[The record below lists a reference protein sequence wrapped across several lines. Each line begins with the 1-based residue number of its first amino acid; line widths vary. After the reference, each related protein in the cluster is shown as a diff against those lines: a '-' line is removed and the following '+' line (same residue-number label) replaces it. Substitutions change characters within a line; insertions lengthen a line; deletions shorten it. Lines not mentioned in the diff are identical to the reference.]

1 MANPWD
7 WWLEDFPQETY
18 AGMAPRT
25 SSRGFTDYWKN
36 RYGDVYDQWGGA
48 NSQRAA
54 AGLDPNITFTSFLS
68 SYPWLQ
74 NYLGQSPGARGQV
87 GQSKYA
93 PRTRWLV

>member
-7 WWLEDFPQETY
+7 WYLEEYPEETY
-18 AGMAPRT
+18 GGMRPRS
-25 SSRGFTDYWKN
+25 SSRGYTDYWKN
-36 RYGDVYDQWGGA
+36 QYGNVFSDWESELGRLA
-48 NSQRAA
+48 M
-54 AGLDPNITFTSFLS
+54 AGQPPALTFQSYLS